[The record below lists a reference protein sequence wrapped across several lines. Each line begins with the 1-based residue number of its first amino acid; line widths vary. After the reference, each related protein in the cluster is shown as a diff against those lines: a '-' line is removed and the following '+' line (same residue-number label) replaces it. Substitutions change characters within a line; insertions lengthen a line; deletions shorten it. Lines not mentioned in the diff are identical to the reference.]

1 MVETV
6 GEKPAE
12 LVDVLLLT
20 VLAEV
25 EKIAVA
31 VIALLSEV
39 VLLML

>member
-12 LVDVLLLT
+12 LVDLLLLT

-25 EKIAVA
+25 EIIAVA
-31 VIALLSEV
+31 VIALLSKV

>member
-12 LVDVLLLT
+12 LVDLLLLT
-20 VLAEV
+20 VFAEV
-25 EKIAVA
+25 EIIAVA
-31 VIALLSEV
+31 VIALLSKV

>member
-12 LVDVLLLT
+12 LVDLLLLT

-25 EKIAVA
+25 EIIAVA
-31 VIALLSEV
+31 VIALLSKV
-39 VLLML
+39 VLLIL

>member
-12 LVDVLLLT
+12 LVDLLLLT

-25 EKIAVA
+25 EIIGVA
-31 VIALLSEV
+31 VIALLSKV
-39 VLLML
+39 VLLIL

>member
-12 LVDVLLLT
+12 LVDLLLLT

-25 EKIAVA
+25 ERIAVA
-31 VIALLSEV
+31 VVALLSKV
-39 VLLML
+39 VLLIL

>member
-12 LVDVLLLT
+12 LVDLLLLT
-20 VLAEV
+20 VVAEV
-25 EKIAVA
+25 ERIAVA